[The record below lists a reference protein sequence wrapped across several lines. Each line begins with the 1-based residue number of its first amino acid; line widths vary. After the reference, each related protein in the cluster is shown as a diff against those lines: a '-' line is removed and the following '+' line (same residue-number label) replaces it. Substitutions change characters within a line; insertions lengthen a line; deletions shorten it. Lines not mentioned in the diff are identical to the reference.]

1 MKKKL
6 LIGIGVCILLIVA
19 GGLFLY
25 AQLNAKLDKIN
36 YSSVSQENIK
46 LNEGIV
52 NDSNLTPYTNIALFG
67 VDSRDS
73 NSKRANSDTIIVM
86 SIDNNRQMVNIV
98 YVYRDP
104 LLNVGNEEYLKC
116 NSAYL
121 LGGSEQAVS
130 MLNENLDLNIDSEL
144 FSPLSSE
151 EKKAN
156 EIVRP
161 SVGYWANAWRRLKAN
176 KVALFSLIMIIV
188 IIAFAIFGP
197 IVVEKLFGFTYKS
210 TDKTASN
217 LWPNAQH
224 WFGTDN
230 LGRDL
235 FVRVMY
241 GARYSLIIAFAASVL
256 NLVIG
261 VLYGGIAGFL
271 GGKVDNIM
279 MRIVDVLYSIPT
291 LIYVVLLMNVLKT
304 EGSSG
309 MFAIIVA
316 MAISSW
322 VGMARIVRGDI
333 LQLKQQE
340 FVLAAKTLGASKTR
354 ILLRHLI
361 PNCLGSIIV
370 TMTLFV
376 PSAIFT
382 EAFLSYIGLG
392 LNAPL
397 ASLGT
402 LANDAKGLLTT
413 QPYQLLF
420 PAAMI
425 CLIILAFNLFGDG
438 LTEALDP
445 KHQK

>member
-1 MKKKL
+1 
-6 LIGIGVCILLIVA
+6 
-19 GGLFLY
+19 
-25 AQLNAKLDKIN
+25 
-36 YSSVSQENIK
+36 
-46 LNEGIV
+46 
-52 NDSNLTPYTNIALFG
+52 
-67 VDSRDS
+67 
-73 NSKRANSDTIIVM
+73 
-86 SIDNNRQMVNIV
+86 
-98 YVYRDP
+98 
-104 LLNVGNEEYLKC
+104 
-116 NSAYL
+116 
-121 LGGSEQAVS
+121 
-130 MLNENLDLNIDSEL
+130 
-144 FSPLSSE
+144 
-151 EKKAN
+151 
-156 EIVRP
+156 
-161 SVGYWANAWRRLKAN
+161 
-176 KVALFSLIMIIV
+176 MIIV
-188 IIAFAIFGP
+188 IIIFAIFGP
-197 IVVEKLFGFTYKS
+197 ILIEKLYGFTYKS

-291 LIYVVLLMNVLKT
+291 LIYVVLLMNVLKKD
-304 EGSSG
+304 GSSG

-413 QPYQLLF
+413 QPYNYYSRLL
-420 PAAMI
+420 
-425 CLIILAFNLFGDG
+425 
-438 LTEALDP
+438 
-445 KHQK
+445 